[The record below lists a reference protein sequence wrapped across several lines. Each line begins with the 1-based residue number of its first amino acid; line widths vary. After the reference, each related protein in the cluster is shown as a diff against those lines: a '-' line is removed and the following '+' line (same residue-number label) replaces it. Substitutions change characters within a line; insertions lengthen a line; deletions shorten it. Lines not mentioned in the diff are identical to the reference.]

1 MPLIRT
7 SLVLGAVGVLGLTAC
22 GGDDSS
28 ATNTTLKPLTSTD
41 YVTTPPVVS
50 STIDPANTVPPER
63 EYTVQAGD
71 YLFGIATAFGV
82 TAADIASYNG
92 WTDGIQHPLNPG
104 DVIKIPPGGTTPTT
118 LAAGGT
124 GETTPT
130 TSATSTTLAQGG
142 QGTYTVEAGDYLYS
156 IAQKFD
162 TTPQAIAEAN
172 GWSDGVNHAIFPGDV
187 IKIPAKTQ

>member
-7 SLVLGAVGVLGLTAC
+7 SLVFAAAGVLGLTAC

-71 YLFGIATAFGV
+71 YLFGIASAFGV
-82 TAADIASYNG
+82 KAEDIASYNG

-118 LAAGGT
+118 AAPTAAGAS
-124 GETTPT
+124 E
-130 TSATSTTLAQGG
+130 TSAATTTLPEGA

-156 IAQKFD
+156 IAEKFD

-187 IKIPAKTQ
+187 IKIPAKAQ